1 MKQKMIG
8 WRAVGLAVVLLALL
22 TSLAIATSPSSSSFV
37 LQRSTLPGAQAPGG
51 VMSSA
56 NYQLHGAFGGMI
68 GLIPATGS
76 ASGLCIGYI
85 CQGYSVVYL
94 PMVRR

>member
-1 MKQKMIG
+1 MKRKFP
-8 WRAVGLAVVLLALL
+8 WHLAVLVILLLALI
-22 TSLAIATSPSSSSFV
+22 TSVAVASSPSSSSFV
-37 LQRSTLPGAQAPGG
+37 LQHSTLPGAQAPGG

-68 GLIPATGS
+68 GVIPATGS

>member
-1 MKQKMIG
+1 MKRKFP
-8 WRAVGLAVVLLALL
+8 WHLAGLVILLLALI
-22 TSLAIATSPSSSSFV
+22 TSVAVASSPSSSSFV

-56 NYQLHGAFGGMI
+56 SYQLHGAFGGMI
-68 GLIPATGS
+68 GVIPATSS